1 MKRSAKTAVLMLI
14 CAAMTAAAGSCA
26 LSQTYP
32 VTIDGEA
39 LRAGVYIYRQTDSV
53 ADAVSKLN
61 EEQPDLDTS
70 ADGFSYLNQTVEG
83 VKFEDYV
90 NNKTL
95 DRCRE
100 YVAVERLFDSKG
112 LTLTAEELSDI
123 DAQVKQ
129 VWTVPDQYYA
139 MYGMTRI
146 WGEYYGNLGVGQ
158 ESFRDIEIEEKKKD
172 KLFDFLYGDE
182 GEFKATEDE
191 INEALKTDYSMVN
204 YIEYTLENGDGAQSY
219 ADKITAG
226 STFEQVYQELKQA
239 ENNEKFEKEKAEA
252 EAAAAEEAEN
262 AENAENSEDTEETE
276 YNEDTENTE
285 DESTEEAPTEPE
297 QAELPETDSLIEVL
311 KKDATSPSED
321 FVVQVMDMAAGDVKV
336 ITTEDGTSYIVQKLD
351 ILSKPEKTE
360 SEVETLKKE
369 LREDDFEELLKTTG
383 AAYSVV
389 EDGSK
394 GLYTVKGLMDRQQSF
409 NS

>member
-1 MKRSAKTAVLMLI
+1 MKKSAKTAVLMLI

-39 LRAGVYIYRQTDSV
+39 LRAGIYIYRQTDNV
-53 ADAVSKLN
+53 ADAVNKLK

-70 ADGFSYLNQTVEG
+70 AEGFNYLDQTVSG
-83 VKFEDYV
+83 MKFADYV
-90 NNKTL
+90 DNKTL
-95 DRCRE
+95 DSCRE
-100 YVAVERLFDSKG
+100 YIAVERLFDSKG
-112 LTLTAEELSDI
+112 LTLTAEEMSDI

-146 WGEYYGNLGVGQ
+146 WGDYYGNLGVGQ

-191 INEALKTDYSMVN
+191 INTALKTDYSMVN

-219 ADKITAG
+219 ADKITSG
-226 STFEQVYQELKQA
+226 SSFEQVYQELKQA

-252 EAAAAEEAEN
+252 AEKAAEEAEN
-262 AENAENSEDTEETE
+262 TDETSEENTEETT
-276 YNEDTENTE
+276 DENTE
-285 DESTEEAPTEPE
+285 ETPTEPE
-297 QAELPETDSLIEVL
+297 QAELPETDSLIKVL

-321 FVVQVMDMAAGDVKV
+321 FVVQVMDMAAGDIKV

-360 SEVETLKKE
+360 SEVSDLKKE
-369 LREDDFEELLKTTG
+369 LRQDDFDELLKSTG
-383 AAYSVV
+383 ATYSVAI
-389 EDGSK
+389 DGSK
-394 GLYTVKGLMDRQQSF
+394 NMYTVKGLMERQESYN
-409 NS
+409 NSSSK

>member
-1 MKRSAKTAVLMLI
+1 MKKSAKTALLMLI

-39 LRAGVYIYRQTDSV
+39 LRAGIYIYRQTDNV
-53 ADAVSKLN
+53 ADAVNKLK

-70 ADGFSYLNQTVEG
+70 AEGFNYLDQTVSG
-83 VKFEDYV
+83 MKFADYV
-90 NNKTL
+90 DNKTL
-95 DRCRE
+95 DSCRE
-100 YVAVERLFDSKG
+100 YIAVERLFDSKG
-112 LTLTAEELSDI
+112 LTLTAEEMSDI

-146 WGEYYGNLGVGQ
+146 WGDYYGNLGVGQ

-191 INEALKTDYSMVN
+191 INTALKTDYSMVN

-219 ADKITAG
+219 ADKITSG
-226 STFEQVYQELKQA
+226 SSFEQVYQELKQA

-252 EAAAAEEAEN
+252 AEKAAEEAEN
-262 AENAENSEDTEETE
+262 TDETSEENTEETT
-276 YNEDTENTE
+276 DENTE
-285 DESTEEAPTEPE
+285 ETPTEPE
-297 QAELPETDSLIEVL
+297 QAELPETDSLIKVL

-321 FVVQVMDMAAGDVKV
+321 FVVQVMDMAAGDIKV

-360 SEVETLKKE
+360 SEVTTLKKE

-383 AAYSVV
+383 AAYSVTI
-389 EDGSK
+389 DGSK
-394 GLYTVKGLMDRQQSF
+394 SMYTVKGLMERQESYN
-409 NS
+409 NSK